1 MAEVIRAS
9 KLTDCELSSNGETL
23 RINLRK
29 PGGEAASLVLPVECL
44 SALLMTFPGLIEQA
58 LRRRYR
64 NPSLRIVYPAES
76 WELQQAADG
85 SALILS
91 LATPDR
97 FQVSF
102 SLSFPTGRR
111 IAAALDEAKEMVA
124 LAPLRPGR

>member
-1 MAEVIRAS
+1 MTDVIEAS
-9 KLTDCELSSNGETL
+9 KLTDCELSSNGESL

-29 PGGEAASLVLPVECL
+29 AGGEMASVVLPIECL

-64 NPSLRIVYPAES
+64 DPSLRMVYPAES

-91 LATPDR
+91 LATPDQ

-102 SLSFPTGRR
+102 ALSFPTGRR
-111 IAAALDEAKEMVA
+111 IAAALGEA
-124 LAPLRPGR
+124 

>member
-1 MAEVIRAS
+1 MAEVIQAS

-29 PGGEAASLVLPVECL
+29 AGGEAASLVLPVECL

-64 NPSLRIVYPAES
+64 DPSLRIVYPAES

-91 LATPDR
+91 LATPDL

-111 IAAALDEAKEMVA
+111 IAAALDEAKEPV
-124 LAPLRPGR
+124 APLRH